1 MGTGPAASPE
11 PDFFIMSDTGEESG
25 KKSGAAGKFTGKG
38 ASLLDISRWYSILLL
53 ITLRR

>member
-1 MGTGPAASPE
+1 MGTGLAASPE